1 MFERLAIVNRGEP
14 AVRFIRAVH
23 EWNRQHDS
31 HLRTIAMHTP
41 AERKAMFVRDA
52 DEAVV
57 ITARPG
63 GPAIPYLDLEVL
75 ADALVRAR
83 ADAVWVGWGFVAERP
98 EFADLCEQLGIVFLG
113 PSAAVMRR
121 LGDKIGSKLLAEQA
135 GVPVATWSDGP
146 VDTIEEALHHGRRIG
161 FPLMVKATAG
171 GGGRGIRLVLDEAG
185 LPAAFD
191 SARGEALR
199 SFGDATVFL
208 ESLVDDARHVEVQIV
223 ADNFDNVWALGVR
236 DCSVQRRRQK
246 VLEESAS
253 IALDPDHERL
263 LRESAVALAR
273 LAGYR
278 SAGTVEFLYQPQ
290 SGLTAFLE
298 VNTRLQVEHTVTE
311 EATGVDI
318 VKLQIHIAAGG
329 RLDGAAPPPRGHAIE
344 ARLNAEDPD
353 RGFAPAPGLV
363 KRLVLPAGPGIRV
376 DTGVATG
383 DVIPAEYDS
392 MIAKIIATGTD
403 RQEAL
408 ARLGR
413 ALDETV
419 VVIDGGTTNKSFLLA
434 LLDRPEVRAG
444 DVTTGWLD
452 GISLD
457 DTSTGGT
464 VRRFSDVALVAAAVE
479 VADREDAVDQA
490 GFFASAARGRP
501 QARAE
506 IGHRAEFRYLGQQ
519 YTLTV
524 GRFGQGAYW
533 VESSSSLVVTDR
545 VLVDVEHIDEHQ
557 RRIHILGRSYRVIV
571 SSHGVD
577 TLVEVD
583 GVSHRISRDE
593 GGLVRAPAPGLV
605 VAVPVAVDD
614 VVEAGATVVV
624 LEAMKM
630 ETAITAPISGRVR
643 DVLVTSNVQV
653 SAGAPLV
660 RLEPHV
666 SGTEEASGSTVGF
679 GGLAGITE
687 LDAARADPRADGLG
701 ALASLRWA
709 LLGYDFDDAATRF
722 LVGRYTVARTAATA
736 AGSVAPAESATTS
749 SLLQS
754 EIRVLDVF
762 SDISE
767 LSRNRR
773 ADEVQTTE
781 VARSEREHFRAYLHS
796 LDVDREG
803 LPRTFADKLRRAL
816 GHYGIVGLERSE
828 QLHEAAFRLFL
839 AHQRAA
845 DHIPVITAV
854 LRQID
859 DYATAIAAASDAVL
873 PSDLRPALDRLVVAT
888 QLRFPKVGELAR
900 AVRYRAFDRP
910 ILAGLRTVAYDEVAA
925 IAAQLDGLH
934 SGGPWD
940 SASRDALM
948 QELITCP
955 YPLLPAV
962 VRRLADMTLRPDP
975 LVEAIVRRY
984 YVIRDLRDLDVS
996 LHDGLHLIHAQYGD
1010 VHHPIHMVAVVVT
1023 ERRLG
1028 DAVELLASES
1038 AVWCAAGDV
1047 VGELYVRTD
1056 EPVADDVWSERAASA
1071 FAAAGLGAGVRRV
1084 AVAVA
1089 MPGSSGSLQMIFRP
1103 NANISGMATD
1113 DGSALFAEDTAAR
1126 GLHPMIAERLQM
1138 WRLVN
1143 FDVTRLASA
1152 PEVTLLDCVADENPD
1167 DQRFIALAEV
1177 RDLTPVKDAA
1187 GRVIAL
1193 PELEYVLAVCVDEL
1207 RAAEAQS
1214 AAGRRNE
1221 WNRIVLYAWP
1231 TLGAPLDELATVI
1244 RNLAPLTL
1252 GIGLEQVMVQV
1263 RLPQAS
1269 GELREVVVRV
1279 SNQPGTGVTLNLSDP
1294 PIAPLRPHDEYTRK
1308 VLQARRRGVV
1318 YPYEIVPM
1326 ITQLPGGP
1334 VGSFKELDLDDDG
1347 VLVPVERPR
1356 GRNTAAIIVGLV
1368 HTPTPLYPE
1377 GMTRIVL
1384 MGDPLKSLGSLAEP
1398 ECRRIIAALQH
1409 AEQMHIPVEWFA
1421 LSAGAK
1427 ISMDSGVE
1435 NMDWIAAALRRVV
1448 EFTQDGGEINI
1459 IVAGINVGA
1468 QPYWN
1473 AEATM
1478 LMHTKGILVMTPDG
1492 AMVLT
1497 GKQAL
1502 DYSGGVSAE
1511 DNFGIGGYDRIMGPN
1526 GQAQYWAVDLAAAC
1540 RILFA
1545 HYDHS
1550 YVAPGER
1557 FPRRALST
1565 DPVDRDVRPF
1575 PHASDSGLAT
1585 VGAIF
1590 SESSNAGRKKPF
1602 DIRTVIRAV
1611 SDQDHALLERWVDMR
1626 DADTG
1631 VVIDAH
1637 LGGYPVTII
1646 GIESRPLPRW
1656 GLLNADGPE
1665 QWSAG
1670 TLFPLSSKK
1679 VARGINAAS
1688 GSRPVVVLANL
1699 SGFDGSPESLRR
1711 IQLEYGAEIGRA
1723 VVNFD
1728 GPIVFCLI
1736 SRYHGGAF
1744 VVFSGTL
1751 NDNMRVLAVEG
1762 SYASVIG
1769 GAPAAAVVFAGDVS
1783 SRTRTDARV
1792 VAASALVDVATGA
1805 ERNRLQAELADVTA
1819 AVRSEMLGVVAAEF
1833 DAVHSIERARKVG
1846 SVHEIISAEG
1856 LRPSLIAA
1864 IGAGIEQAMASR

>member
-14 AVRFIRAVH
+14 AVRFIRAAR
-23 EWNRQHDS
+23 EWNREHDAN
-31 HLRTIAMHTP
+31 LRTIALHT
-41 AERKAMFVRDA
+41 ATERRAMFVRDA
-52 DEAVV
+52 DEAVQ

-63 GPAIPYLDLEVL
+63 GPAIPYLDLDVL
-75 ADALVRAR
+75 ADALTRAR

-98 EFADLCEQLGIVFLG
+98 EFADLCDHLGVTFLG
-113 PSAAVMRR
+113 PSAAVMRL
-121 LGDKIGSKLLAEQA
+121 LGDKIGAKHLAEEA
-135 GVPVATWSDGP
+135 GVPVAAWSGGP
-146 VDTIEEALHHGRRIG
+146 VETVEDALRHARRIG

-171 GGGRGIRLVLDEAG
+171 GGGRGIRLVTNESE

-223 ADNFDNVWALGVR
+223 ADDFDNVWALGVR

-253 IALDPDHERL
+253 LALTPEHERL
-263 LRESAVALAR
+263 LRESAINLAR
-273 LAGYR
+273 LSGYR

-311 EATGVDI
+311 EATGIDI
-318 VKLQIHIAAGG
+318 VKLQILVASGG
-329 RLDGAAPPPRGHAIE
+329 RLQGSPPPPRGHAIE

-363 KRLVLPAGPGIRV
+363 QRLVLPSGPGIRV

-383 DVIPAEYDS
+383 DVIPADYDS
-392 MIAKIIATGTD
+392 MIAKIIASG
-403 RQEAL
+403 RNRNEAL

-419 VVIDGGTTNKSFLLA
+419 AVIDGGTTNKSFLLA
-434 LLDRPEVRAG
+434 LLDRPEVRSG
-444 DVTTGWLD
+444 NVSTGWLD
-452 GISLD
+452 RNPFEASAGAAP
-457 DTSTGGT
+457 
-464 VRRFSDVALVAAAVE
+464 RFSDVALVAAAVE
-479 VADREDAVDQA
+479 VADREGAVEQA

-501 QARAE
+501 QVRAE
-506 IGHRAEFRYLGQQ
+506 MGHRAEFRYLGRQ
-519 YTLTV
+519 YTLDV
-524 GRFGQGAYW
+524 GRFGRGSYW
-533 VESSSSLVVTDR
+533 VQAATSPVGVDR

-557 RRIHILGRSYRVIV
+557 RRVEIGGTSYRVIV
-571 SSHGVD
+571 SGHGID

-583 GVSHRISRDE
+583 GVSHRIARDE

-605 VAVPVAVDD
+605 VSVPVRVDD
-614 VVEAGATVVV
+614 VVEAGATVAVI
-624 LEAMKM
+624 EAMKM

-643 DVLVTSNVQV
+643 DVLVSANVQV
-653 SAGAPLV
+653 GAGAPML
-660 RLEPHV
+660 RLEPV
-666 SGTEEASGSTVGF
+666 ADSDVDVVGVTIS
-679 GGLAGITE
+679 LS
-687 LDAARADPRADGLG
+687 GLG
-701 ALASLRWA
+701 GTAALGELGDTSTGAAATALSSLRWT
-709 LLGYDFDDAATRF
+709 LLGYDFDDVATTF
-722 LVGRYTVARTAATA
+722 LVNRYSAARRAAAVATA
-736 AGSVAPAESATTS
+736 DAEGTDA
-749 SLLQS
+749 LLAA

-773 ADEVQTTE
+773 ADDAQTAE
-781 VARSEREHFRAYLHS
+781 VARSEREHFRTYLHS
-796 LDVDREG
+796 LDVEREG

-816 GHYGIVGLERSE
+816 AHYGIAGLDRSPALE
-828 QLHEAAFRLFL
+828 EAAFRLFL
-839 AHQRAA
+839 AHQRAG

-859 DYATAIAAASDAVL
+859 EFAAAQSGDRAL
-873 PSDLRPALDRLVVAT
+873 PADLRSALDRLVVAT

-910 ILAGLRTVAYDEVAA
+910 ILAGLRSVAYDEVSA
-925 IAAQLDGLH
+925 IAAQLDSMPTEGADAEQ
-934 SGGPWD
+934 P
-940 SASRDALM
+940 ASRDALM

-962 VRRLADMTLRPDP
+962 VERLVDHADHADP
-975 LVEAIVRRY
+975 LVEAVVRRY
-984 YVIRDLRDLDVS
+984 YVIRALRDLTVS
-996 LHDGLHLIHAQYGD
+996 LIGGLHVIHASYGELN
-1010 VHHPIHMVAVVVT
+1010 HPIHVVAVAAT
-1023 ERRLG
+1023 ERQL
-1028 DAVELLASES
+1028 DQAIELLANES
-1038 AVWCAAGDV
+1038 HGSSRDGDV
-1047 VGELYVRTD
+1047 VAELYVRADAPVDDD
-1056 EPVADDVWSERAASA
+1056 EWSARISSRLAASSLAAHVQRVA
-1071 FAAAGLGAGVRRV
+1071 FAAARPGA
-1084 AVAVA
+1084 
-1089 MPGSSGSLQMIFRP
+1089 SGSLQMVFRP
-1103 NANISGMATD
+1103 HG
-1113 DGSALFAEDTAAR
+1113 GSLVEDETAR

-1143 FDVTRLASA
+1143 FDVTRLPSA
-1152 PEVTLLDCVADENPD
+1152 PEVTVLDCVAKDNPD
-1167 DQRFIALAEV
+1167 DQRFIAVAEV
-1177 RDLTPVKDAA
+1177 RDLTPVKDDG

-1193 PELEYVLAVCVDEL
+1193 PELEYVLSVCVDEL

-1214 AAGRRNE
+1214 PATRRNE
-1221 WNRIVLYAWP
+1221 WNRVVLYAWP

-1279 SNQPGTGVTLNLSDP
+1279 SSQPGTGVTLNLTNP
-1294 PIAPLRPHDEYTRK
+1294 PVAALRPHDEYTRK

-1326 ITQLPGGP
+1326 LLQVPGGQP
-1334 VGSFKELDLDDDG
+1334 GTVEELDLDDDG
-1347 VLVPVERPR
+1347 VLVAVDRAR

-1368 HTPTPLYPE
+1368 RTPTGRYPE
-1377 GMTRIVL
+1377 GMTRVVL

-1398 ECRRIIAALQH
+1398 ECRRVIAALNL
-1409 AEQMHIPVEWFA
+1409 AEELRVPVEWFA

-1435 NMDWIAAALRRVV
+1435 NMDWIGAALRRVV
-1448 EFTQDGGEINI
+1448 EFTQAGGEINI

-1526 GQAQYWAVDLAAAC
+1526 GQAQYWAPDLAAAC

-1557 FPRRALST
+1557 FPRRAPT
-1565 DPVDRDVRPF
+1565 ADPVDRDVSPF
-1575 PHASDSGLAT
+1575 PHASDSGLST

-1590 SESSNAGRKKPF
+1590 SDETNAGRKKPF
-1602 DIRTVIRAV
+1602 DIRTVMRAV
-1611 SDQDHALLERWVDMR
+1611 SDQDHALLERWADMR

-1631 VVIDAH
+1631 VVVDAH
-1637 LGGYPVTII
+1637 LGGYPVTVI
-1646 GIESRPLPRW
+1646 GIESKPLPRW

-1688 GSRPVVVLANL
+1688 GNRPVVVLANL

-1769 GAPAAAVVFAGDVS
+1769 GAPAAAVVFAGDVNA
-1783 SRTRTDARV
+1783 RTRADGRV
-1792 VAASALVDVATGA
+1792 IAAQLAVDAASGP
-1805 ERNRLQAELADVTA
+1805 ERSRLQADLADISA
-1819 AVRSEMLGVVAAEF
+1819 AVRSEMLGAVAAEF
-1833 DAVHSIERARKVG
+1833 DAVHSIERARQVG
-1846 SVHEIISAEG
+1846 SVHDIIAARR
-1856 LRPSLIAA
+1856 LRPALIAA
-1864 IGAGIEQAMASR
+1864 IEAGIEQALASWRDRA